1 MLHGKQLRSIKIT
14 LFADGATVAGFM
26 FKDKVLKSFNDK
38 GETLLIN
45 GETGYFKCKLA
56 EITGTIT
63 ADKGRIGPFSII
75 SGVLSSKILYE
86 NETNKY
92 VGFNLSAGQIEF
104 YNERTFANVRIGGN
118 TQFVSINKHHIIIV
132 VVQ

>member
-1 MLHGKQLRSIKIT
+1 MTKVK
-14 LFADGATVAGFM
+14 LF
-26 FKDKVLKSFNDK
+26 
-38 GETLLIN
+38 LIN

-104 YNERTFANVRIGGN
+104 YNERTFANVRIGETRSLSLLKGLSMMPELIYRA
-118 TQFVSINKHHIIIV
+118 QIL
-132 VVQ
+132 